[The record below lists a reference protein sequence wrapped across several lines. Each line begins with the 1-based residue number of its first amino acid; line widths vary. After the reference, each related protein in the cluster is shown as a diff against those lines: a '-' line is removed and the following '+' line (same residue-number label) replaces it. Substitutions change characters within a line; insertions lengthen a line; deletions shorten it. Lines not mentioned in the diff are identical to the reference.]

1 MNTGLNEELKELVT
15 KKLSSIPVHVGKVIT
30 IKRFEVKYSGIYFV
44 YSVDNSIQNYG
55 RLYSWVDLSKLTGY
69 LL

>member
-15 KKLSSIPVHVGKVIT
+15 KKLSSIPAHVGKVIT
-30 IKRFEVKYSGIYFV
+30 IKRFEVRYSGIYFV
-44 YSVDNSIQNYG
+44 YSIDNSLQNYS

>member
-1 MNTGLNEELKELVT
+1 MNTELNEELKELVT
-15 KKLSSIPVHVGKVIT
+15 KKLSSIPAHAGKVIT
-30 IKRFEVKYSGIYFV
+30 IKRFRVKYSGIYFI

-55 RLYSWVDLSKLTGY
+55 RLYSWIDLSKLTGY